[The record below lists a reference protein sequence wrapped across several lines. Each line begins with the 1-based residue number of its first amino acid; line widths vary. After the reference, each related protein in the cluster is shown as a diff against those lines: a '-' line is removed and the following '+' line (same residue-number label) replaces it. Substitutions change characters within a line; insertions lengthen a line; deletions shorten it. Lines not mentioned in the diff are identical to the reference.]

1 MSVSERVK
9 DDLLEYEG
17 DLYSAVVTLDR
28 LAEDFANGEIDD
40 TFYRKQLQALI
51 RAAYKARINLEKTTQ
66 FDVEE
71 FIKKHKLDEK
81 YPKGLEKLRLAEGK
95 EGQIEI
101 PYKELKK
108 IPKKVADYVATNI
121 ELLDNLALRSVAK
134 VEYIVPLLD
143 EMKRILESFP
153 GMKKDYW
160 IIEEIETWIKLLE
173 DESPSKLLDDSEI
186 ERLSFQAERWR
197 AEFISMIGE
206 LSS

>member
-1 MSVSERVK
+1 MSVRERVK
-9 DDLLEYEG
+9 EDLLENEG
-17 DLYSAVVTLDR
+17 ELYSAIVTLDR
-28 LAEDFANGEIDD
+28 LAEDFANGEIED

-51 RAAYKARINLEKTTQ
+51 RTAYKARMKLEKTGQ

-81 YPKGLEKLRLAEGK
+81 HPKGIEKLRLAEGR

-101 PYKELKK
+101 PYKELRK

-134 VEYIVPLLD
+134 IEYIVPLLD
-143 EMKRILESFP
+143 EMKRILTSFP
-153 GMKKDYW
+153 GVEKDHW
-160 IIEEIETWIKLLE
+160 IIEEITSWIKILE
-173 DESPSKLLDDSEI
+173 KEDPSRLLDDSEI

-197 AEFISMIGE
+197 AEFISLIAQ